1 LLAVETAGNYTFKF
15 SATGHNASSSAYTVV
30 VDPIKLAP

>member
-30 VDPIKLAP
+30 VDSIKLAP